1 MFLYTLT
8 LSWQGRVRH
17 VWELVMMP
25 LLPHLTLWGS
35 PLYNGLYVGLCRAL
49 AGPWLCRVEPK
60 RSRTRR
66 GTEVRCAE
74 PLRLL
79 DNRSVDGDPIAATSL
94 AELRLALRDLRSP
107 GHPGT
112 GSGEAS
118 SDSEIGES
126 WNSPVGGAGCSQN
139 GISSSRSS

>member
-1 MFLYTLT
+1 VARL
-8 LSWQGRVRH
+8 RVRH
-17 VWELVMMP
+17 AWELVKMP

-35 PLYNGLYVGLCRAL
+35 PLYNELYVGLCRAL
-49 AGPWLCRVEPK
+49 AGPWLCGVERSAVEPGEG
-60 RSRTRR
+60 RR
-66 GTEVRCAE
+66 FAAQNHW
-74 PLRLL
+74 RLL
-79 DNRSVDGDPIAATSL
+79 DSRSVDGDPIAATSL
-94 AELRLALRDLRSP
+94 AELQLALRDLRSP

-126 WNSPVGGAGCSQN
+126 WNSPVRGAGSSQN